1 MVLPMK
7 GGKPYVAEDGLP
19 NPLLSTLNAIKYL
32 SSRDADD
39 KDARWNAQAL
49 SQFQPGAT
57 RVLLLLAWV
66 CVVLSP
72 VPRRRAIGL
81 PSGTVGATRV
91 LVLLAWVCV
100 VLSSAAAGGS
110 PS

>member
-1 MVLPMK
+1 MLMLLA
-7 GGKPYVAEDGLP
+7 YVQHLLRPVRPVPRRRAIGLP
-19 NPLLSTLNAIKYL
+19 S
-32 SSRDADD
+32 
-39 KDARWNAQAL
+39 
-49 SQFQPGAT
+49 AT

-81 PSGTVGATRV
+81 PSATVGATRV

-110 PS
+110 LS

>member
-1 MVLPMK
+1 MQHLLRPVRPV
-7 GGKPYVAEDGLP
+7 PRRRAIGLP
-19 NPLLSTLNAIKYL
+19 S
-32 SSRDADD
+32 
-39 KDARWNAQAL
+39 
-49 SQFQPGAT
+49 AT
-57 RVLLLLAWV
+57 RVLMLIAWV
-66 CVVLSP
+66 SVVLSP

-91 LVLLAWVCV
+91 LLLIAYVCV

>member
-57 RVLLLLAWV
+57 R
-66 CVVLSP
+66 ST
-72 VPRRRAIGL
+72 
-81 PSGTVGATRV
+81 STRV
-91 LVLLAWVCV
+91 APTVPLGRPMALRRGMGRSRCCM
-100 VLSSAAAGGS
+100 
-110 PS
+110 